1 LAGRKKAAGSE
12 CGIIATATGLRVI
25 EGGNLV
31 CMNRIMKAI
40 LYSLFLFASLTLT
53 AQSPPDT
60 LDLHKFSGKWYVIA
74 SIPACFDKNWNNI
87 TETFE
92 VKDNGNVNIYMT
104 YVRKGETEIRD
115 SKAKGFP
122 YKENKNTEWEVQ
134 FVWPFTSDFLVE
146 ELGPDYSYVV
156 VGHPQK
162 LYFYIM
168 TRTGS
173 MDETLYSDIMKRFM
187 KKGYE
192 INDLRIVAQ

>member
-1 LAGRKKAAGSE
+1 
-12 CGIIATATGLRVI
+12 
-25 EGGNLV
+25 
-31 CMNRIMKAI
+31 MKAI
-40 LYSLFLFASLTLT
+40 VYSLFLFASLTLT
-53 AQSPPDT
+53 AQSTPDT
-60 LDLHKFSGKWYVIA
+60 LDLNKFSGKWYVIA

-87 TETFE
+87 TESFE
-92 VKDNGNVNIYMT
+92 LKENGNVDIYMT
-104 YVRKGETEIRD
+104 YVKKGETEIRD

-146 ELGPDYSYVV
+146 EIAPDYSYVV

-168 TRTGS
+168 SRTGTI
-173 MDETLYSDIMKRFM
+173 DETLYSEIIMRSV

-192 INDLRIVAQ
+192 VNDLRIVIQ